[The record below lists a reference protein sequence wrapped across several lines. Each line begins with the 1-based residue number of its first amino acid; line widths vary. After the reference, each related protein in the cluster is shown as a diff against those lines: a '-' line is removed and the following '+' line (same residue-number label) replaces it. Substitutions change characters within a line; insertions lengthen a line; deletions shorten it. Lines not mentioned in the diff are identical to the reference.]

1 MHKQVGWMQIP
12 KNHRSWQQR
21 TIKIFANQNSNSQL
35 FLPTWTSHP
44 KYLNNTHASKF
55 PKNLKKQKEM
65 WRIQGKRQLGSWQPC
80 HEVVFSRQTLIFYTS
95 SSSNVLP
102 ILNCY
107 SKKKVLQVK
116 NFWLNMWMLSSTCM
130 VINFVV

>member
-1 MHKQVGWMQIP
+1 
-12 KNHRSWQQR
+12 
-21 TIKIFANQNSNSQL
+21 
-35 FLPTWTSHP
+35 
-44 KYLNNTHASKF
+44 
-55 PKNLKKQKEM
+55 M